1 MRPAVPTEV
10 FACYWSFAAER
21 QNIFFGRYHRLPAPW
36 TVDTILAEHRFT
48 NAYRVSDRV
57 SQYLLSDVQYN
68 RAWSQEDLFF
78 RTILFKFFNRRS
90 TWDLLVRE
98 FGEPRAATFSP
109 ERYGQVLETA
119 VRRGARIYSAAYIM
133 PSGGSRS
140 GYRRKHNMHLNLL
153 ARMIADGM
161 PARIARVK
169 SMAAA
174 FGLLRSYSTIG
185 DFLAYQYV
193 TDLNYSS
200 LTNFSETE
208 FVRAG
213 PGAKE
218 GIGKCFR
225 SLGGKDPEWII
236 QRTAAVQAE
245 AFATLGLKFRDLW
258 GRPLQWIDCQ
268 NLFCEIAK
276 YARVRFPELNGA
288 TGRTRIKQKFVA
300 SAEPVDYFPPP
311 KWNLSTPPLRDVA
324 RD

>member
-1 MRPAVPTEV
+1 
-10 FACYWSFAAER
+10 
-21 QNIFFGRYHRLPAPW
+21 
-36 TVDTILAEHRFT
+36 
-48 NAYRVSDRV
+48 
-57 SQYLLSDVQYN
+57 
-68 RAWSQEDLFF
+68 
-78 RTILFKFFNRRS
+78 
-90 TWDLLVRE
+90 
-98 FGEPRAATFSP
+98 
-109 ERYGQVLETA
+109 
-119 VRRGARIYSAAYIM
+119 
-133 PSGGSRS
+133 
-140 GYRRKHNMHLNLL
+140 MHLNLL

-161 PARIARVK
+161 PAKTARAK
-169 SMAAA
+169 SMAEA
-174 FGLLRSYSTIG
+174 FGLLRSYPSIG

-193 TDLNYSS
+193 TDLNYST

-213 PGAKE
+213 PGAQE

-236 QRTAAVQAE
+236 QRTAAVQAD

-258 GRPLQWIDCQ
+258 GRPMQWIDCQ

-311 KWNLSTPPLRDVA
+311 KWKLSIPPPRDVA
-324 RD
+324 SDRSG